1 MRLQAAIGQQLVMV
15 QNDPASA
22 EFAEKT
28 VAYAGAKTVYLT
40 ALRKEMPELINT
52 ATRRKLRPL
61 QLDNFIRAFS
71 VAGEKQEKAV
81 DKKTVT
87 FLERLSGNADVEKA
101 RAEFERAQSR
111 RDVSQGFRWHRLH
124 DLFLWHQG
132 SFLRAAVLAF
142 FLLSCLENIAHL
154 FGASLLARLRCHS
167 SIKRLFASA
176 FPSRRADL

>member
-1 MRLQAAIGQQLVMV
+1 MWSILLGAVGLFGVIFFGLAAPPFASATLDALVNAAARFSVAIGQQLVMV
-15 QNDPASA
+15 QNDPAPA

-28 VAYAGAKTVYLT
+28 VAYEQAKTAYFM
-40 ALRKEMPELINT
+40 ALREEMPELINI

-101 RAEFERAQSR
+101 RAEFERAGEIEEAFHKDFDGIDFTSR
-111 RDVSQGFRWHRLH
+111 
-124 DLFLWHQG
+124 
-132 SFLRAAVLAF
+132 
-142 FLLSCLENIAHL
+142 
-154 FGASLLARLRCHS
+154 
-167 SIKRLFASA
+167 
-176 FPSRRADL
+176 